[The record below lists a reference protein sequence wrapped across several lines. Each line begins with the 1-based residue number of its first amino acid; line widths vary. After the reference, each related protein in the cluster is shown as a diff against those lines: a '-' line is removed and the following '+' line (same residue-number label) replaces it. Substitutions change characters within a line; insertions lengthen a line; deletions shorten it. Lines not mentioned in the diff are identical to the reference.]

1 MDYFDSFIRE
11 AHSGWR
17 WIVLLLIVVVIIKTL
32 IGWLGKQSWTNLDS
46 TLLRFSRIAVYVQV
60 ILGLILFL
68 LLQKWSNIAFIGS
81 HVVPALLAVGGIEF
95 GAARAKKAAG
105 NKKFMFAFIGFIIAL
120 VLVFGALG
128 AVGGI
133 FA

>member
-1 MDYFDSFIRE
+1 MDSITFFFQQ

-17 WIVLLLIVVVIIKTL
+17 WIVLLLIIIVIIKTL

-46 TLLRFSRIAVYVQV
+46 DLLRFSVIAVRAQV
-60 ILGLILFL
+60 VLGLILFL
-68 LLQKWSNIAFIGS
+68 LLQRWSSMGIIGG
-81 HVVPALLAVGGIEF
+81 HVVPAFLAVAGIEI
-95 GAARAKKAAG
+95 GAARAKKSAG

-120 VLVFGALG
+120 VLIFGALG

>member
-1 MDYFDSFIRE
+1 MESITFFIQQ

-17 WIVLLLIVVVIIKTL
+17 WIVLLLIIIVIIKAL

-46 TLLRFSRIAVYVQV
+46 NLLRFSRIAIYIQV
-60 ILGLILFL
+60 VLGVILFL
-68 LLQKWSNIAFIGS
+68 LLQKWGSMAIIGG

-95 GAARAKKAAG
+95 GAARAKKSAG

-120 VLVFGALG
+120 VLLFGAIRAAEGLS
-128 AVGGI
+128 V
-133 FA
+133 

>member
-1 MDYFDSFIRE
+1 MDSLIFFVQQ

-17 WIVLLLIVVVIIKTL
+17 WIVLLLIVIVIIKTL
-32 IGWLGKQSWTNLDS
+32 IGWLGKQTWSNLDS
-46 TLLRFSRIAVYVQV
+46 DLLRFSRIAVYAQV
-60 ILGLILFL
+60 VLGLILFL
-68 LLQKWSNIAFIGS
+68 LLQKWTSIGFIGS
-81 HVVPALLAVGGIEF
+81 HIVPALLAVGGIEF
-95 GAARAKKAAG
+95 GAARAKKSAG

-120 VLVFGALG
+120 VLIFGALG